1 MSTKPY
7 MINRTRAFLLC
18 SSLPLLMGCFDE
30 LTGPSCTTTTL
41 TQASINGDTVTL
53 NTGLRYV
60 DGLAGSG
67 TPAAWCVSLV
77 THYTEYLQDGTRLS
91 STHDLDQPLAFTPGV
106 GDLIEGYEQGVI
118 GMRNGGTRRLI
129 VPPHLGYGSE
139 PVRNSAGEIV
149 IPGNSTLIYDIEAF
163 NIPQ

>member
-1 MSTKPY
+1 

-18 SSLPLLMGCFDE
+18 ASLAPLVGCIDE
-30 LTGPSCTTTTL
+30 LTAPQCNSTAL
-41 TQASINGDTVTL
+41 TQTSVSGDTVTL

-60 DGLAGSG
+60 DGAPGSG
-67 TPAAWCVSLV
+67 TAAVWCVPLV
-77 THYTEYLQDGTRLS
+77 THYTEYLADGTRLG
-91 STHDLDQPLAFTPGV
+91 STHDFDRPLVFTPGL
-106 GDLIEGYEQGVI
+106 GDLIEGFEQGVI

-139 PVRNSAGEIV
+139 PQRTTDGEII
-149 IPGNSTLIYDIEAF
+149 IPANSTLIYDIEAF